1 MKFKAVICAMNS
13 KYIHSSLATWC
24 LYTAFKSA
32 DIENCECKVVEG
44 TINEKTE
51 NIYERILCEEPEF
64 VAFSSYIWNIERVL
78 VLAERLKA
86 KGITVALGGPEVSY
100 RQKDIL
106 EKYPFVDFV
115 LSGEG
120 EVTFPELVSD
130 LSQAKEPDIKG
141 ISYRKN
147 GEIIVSDGDFIDF
160 EKTVSPYC
168 EEYFATLGNR
178 IAYIESSRGC
188 PFSCAFCLSGRCGK
202 VRYLPLERVKGEILL
217 LSEMGAK
224 TIKFVDRTFNCNSV
238 RASEILSFIK
248 EEYGKRI
255 PDDVCFHFEIA
266 ADILTEELFDI
277 ISQLPIGAVQFEVGI
292 QSFNEET
299 LKKINRKTNVDLVES
314 NVKRLLSYGNC
325 HVHIDLIA
333 GLPLEGYDSF
343 VSGFNR
349 AYNIGANM
357 LQLGFLKVLYG
368 SPMSEDKENYPC
380 QYGSVP
386 PYEVISTPSI
396 SEDEL
401 AKLHIC
407 ENEVDR
413 LYNSGRF
420 SRTLAYLKE
429 KMPPYELFFGFG
441 EFLIG
446 KDEKGS
452 IPLDKYTCLAYEYF
466 STIRG
471 VDKIKLRDLMLLD
484 RISTNNSD
492 IVPECLRVADERLK
506 KIKSGLNKSKPCQKG
521 DVRTVTILYSENV
534 AVYCD
539 YCEKRNPVTSQWEI
553 KRIDI
558 DL

>member
-1 MKFKAVICAMNS
+1 MKFKAVICALNS
-13 KYIHSSLATWC
+13 KYIHSSLAPWC
-24 LYTAFKSA
+24 LYTAFKSQQP
-32 DIENCECKVVEG
+32 DDCECKVVEG

-51 NIYERILCEEPEF
+51 NIYDRILTQKPQL
-64 VAFSSYIWNIERVL
+64 VAFSCYIWNIGRVL
-78 VLAERLKA
+78 ELAEKLK
-86 KGITVALGGPEVSY
+86 KEDIIIVLGGPEVSY

-106 EKYPFVDFV
+106 EKYRFVDYV

-120 EVTFPELVSD
+120 EVIFPELVKNIAD
-130 LSQAKEPDIKG
+130 NFMIDIKG
-141 ISYRKN
+141 VTFRK
-147 GEIIVSDGDFIDF
+147 GEQIIVSDGEFVDF

-168 EEYFATLGNR
+168 EEYFECLGNR

-202 VRYLPLERVKGEILL
+202 VRFAPIDRVKNEMLI

-224 TIKFVDRTFNCNSV
+224 TIKFVDRTFNCNPK
-238 RASEILSFIK
+238 RACEFLSFIK
-248 EEYGKRI
+248 DEYGKNI
-255 PDDVCFHFEIA
+255 KSDVCFHFEIA

-277 ISQLPIGAVQFEVGI
+277 ISQLPVGAVQFEVGI

-299 LKKINRKTNVDLVES
+299 LKKINRKTNIDIVES
-314 NVKRLLSYGNC
+314 NVKRLLSFGNC

-333 GLPLEGYDSF
+333 GLPSEGYDSF
-343 VSGFNR
+343 VDGFNR
-349 AYNIGANM
+349 AYKIGANM
-357 LQLGFLKVLYG
+357 LQLGFLKILYG
-368 SPMSEDKENYPC
+368 SPMGEDKDNFPC
-380 QYGSVP
+380 VYSNQP
-386 PYEVISTPSI
+386 PYEVISTPYI
-396 SEDEL
+396 TEDEL
-401 AKLHIC
+401 DKLRIC
-407 ENEVDR
+407 ENETDR

-420 SRTLAYLKE
+420 TRTLNYLSCKI
-429 KMPPYELFFGFG
+429 PPFDLFYGFG
-441 EFLIG
+441 EFLIAKG
-446 KDEKGS
+446 EKGS

-492 IVPECLRVADERLK
+492 VIPDCLKVADGRLSK
-506 KIKSGLNKSKPCQKG
+506 LRKMISGEG
-521 DVRTVTILYSENV
+521 VRSVAILYSENV

-539 YCEKRNPVTSQWEI
+539 YSQKKNPVTGQWTI